1 MKCMCGRNIE
11 QERFQLTLNVCKVC
25 AHQGIGQIQRKGIM
39 VYVHKTA
46 GECQI
51 VSEDNFND
59 YRRLNPYSRHSGRGS
74 GVHVVSPKAK

>member
-11 QERFQLTLNVCKVC
+11 QERLQLNLNVCKVC

-39 VYVHKTA
+39 VQGHKTA

-51 VSEDNFND
+51 VSEDNFNK
-59 YRRLNPYSRHSGRGS
+59 YLRMNQYHKITCRGS
-74 GVHVVSPKAK
+74 GV